1 MKRVLEGILA
11 VLIAVLSCIVFINVI
26 LRLRFWRAVFLSVD
40 ELSRYL
46 FCMADV
52 YWSPSLQFM
61 DNAHVQVTF
70 VGGKTFASESA
81 SSLAT
86 DAFADFIVMPRI
98 RLGQPAKSVAGLE
111 RSLANPRFTDR
122 PDVYRL
128 SAHKRCHRVNRAASA
143 LSLNN
148 A

>member
-26 LRLRFWRAVFLSVD
+26 LRYGFESSILSVD

-46 FCMADV
+46 FVWLTFIGAIV
-52 YWSPSLQFM
+52 AFM

-70 VGGKTFASESA
+70 CGGKTFASESA
-81 SSLAT
+81 SSLAADT
-86 DAFADFIVMPRI
+86 FADFIVMPRI

>member
-26 LRLRFWRAVFLSVD
+26 LRYGFESSILSVD

-46 FCMADV
+46 FVWLTFIGAIV
-52 YWSPSLQFM
+52 AFM

-70 VGGKTFASESA
+70 VVEKLSPANQRRL
-81 SSLAT
+81 SLLTHSLILLLCIA
-86 DAFADFIVMPRI
+86 
-98 RLGQPAKSVAGLE
+98 LGWG
-111 RSLANPRFTDR
+111 SLQKALQDWSDHSPIHR